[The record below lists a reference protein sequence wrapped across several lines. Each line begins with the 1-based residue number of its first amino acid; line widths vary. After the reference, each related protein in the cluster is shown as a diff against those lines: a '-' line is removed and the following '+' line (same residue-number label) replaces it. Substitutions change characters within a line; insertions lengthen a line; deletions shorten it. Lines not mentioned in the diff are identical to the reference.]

1 MEQRVDGSGT
11 RWGPLFGARA
21 RVWADTWE
29 GGQGWGTR
37 VYEHVLA
44 GAGVGPGTAVL
55 DCGCGAGRFVSLAAE
70 RGAGVAG
77 IDAAKDLVEI
87 AASRS
92 PRADLRVGDIESLPW
107 PDDSFD
113 VVTGFSTFQF
123 ADHHT
128 RALAEARRVSRAGV
142 WVVVPTRLAESGI
155 PQVFAPLM
163 ALFSPEVLPS
173 LKSSGMFALSAPCRL
188 EEALAGAS
196 MSPRHDDTVEATVV
210 FSDAAA
216 AVDAFLSAGATAL
229 AIEHSGQPAV
239 ERAIDEALV
248 PFLGDR
254 GRVTLPGWFRV
265 VEATDV

>member
-1 MEQRVDGSGT
+1 MEKRVDGSGS

-44 GAGVGPGTAVL
+44 GAGIGPGTAVL

-70 RGAGVAG
+70 RGADVAG

-123 ADHHT
+123 ADDHI
-128 RALAEARRVSRAGV
+128 RALAEARRVSRGGV
-142 WVVVPTRLAESGI
+142 WVVVPTRLTESGI

-163 ALFSPEVLPS
+163 ALFSPEVLPI
-173 LKSSGMFALSAPCRL
+173 LRRSGMFALSAPGRL
-188 EEALAGAS
+188 EEALASVG
-196 MSPRHDDTVEATVV
+196 MSIGHDDTVESTVA
-210 FSDAAA
+210 FSAAVT

-229 AIEHSGQPAV
+229 AVEHSGQPAV
-239 ERAIDEALV
+239 ERAIYQALD
-248 PFLGDR
+248 PFSDDR
-254 GRVTLPGWFRV
+254 GRVTLPGWYRV
-265 VEATDV
+265 VAAS